1 VPPNGL
7 IPTVNSVASE
17 GVIQG
22 SLVLFKLP
30 LSALDNRPLEFVVTD
45 QLQNKGRVSLDV

>member
-1 VPPNGL
+1 M
-7 IPTVNSVASE
+7 ASE

-30 LSALDNRPLEFVVTD
+30 VAALDNRPLELAVTD